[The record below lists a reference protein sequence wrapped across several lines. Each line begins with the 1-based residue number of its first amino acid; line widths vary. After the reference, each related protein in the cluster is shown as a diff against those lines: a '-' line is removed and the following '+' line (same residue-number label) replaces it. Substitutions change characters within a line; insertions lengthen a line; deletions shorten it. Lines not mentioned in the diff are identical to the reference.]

1 MSDHTRLDA
10 ALALAARGFK
20 VFPIRGGAKAP
31 PLLSDWPRLAKG
43 DRDGIAVWWETWPE
57 ANIGVHCAG
66 LLVLDVDVKSGG
78 DESYAKLDIF
88 EGFPHT
94 LCTRTPTGGRH
105 LFYRL
110 PDGHPGVANSAGK
123 IAPGLD
129 VRSTGGYVVAPGSVV
144 PAGEYRFEDPAV
156 PIAPAPEWLVERAG
170 VFTERERPT
179 IVNVPDAP
187 PEIYQRALEWLR
199 TTDPQAGGYGLACGL
214 RDRGLSAPQVAELL
228 MSGEAPAGVWPESEA
243 HLRATNAYRYAQTAE
258 PGRLAVSADDFPIVE
273 AQPEPPR
280 RTRGG
285 PQRLAALAA
294 AATGGS
300 PYLVKGLLQQRSH
313 AVLYGAPGEGKTFVA
328 LDIAYH
334 VAAGRE
340 WHGHRV
346 AQGCALY
353 LAFEGMG
360 GIARRGAALMR
371 HFGDA
376 DVPLYVQAADY
387 NLREQAGRKALAA
400 MVAGLPEVPKLIVV
414 DTLARAMKGG
424 DENSAQDM
432 GALNDAIGALIEASG
447 ACVLVIHHSGKNKAN
462 GARGSSALLGA
473 IDTEIEVADR
483 SITATKQRD
492 LEMGDPL
499 GFRLHPVLLGLDED
513 GDEITSCV
521 VMPQR
526 SPTAAD
532 PRAARLKGNVRRAW
546 EVLCEIRPQND
557 PVTELEWKES
567 CEEFLPQRRG
577 AMYDVRQRLVR
588 AGLIVVNPDCTIQR
602 KLE

>member
-1 MSDHTRLDA
+1 MTKLDA

-20 VFPIRGGAKAP
+20 VFPITPGSKAP
-31 PLLSDWPRLAKG
+31 PMIARWPALAT
-43 DRDGIAVWWETWPE
+43 DHWREVHEWWSGLYSG
-57 ANIGVHCAG
+57 ANIGIHASD

-78 DESYAKLDIF
+78 LDSFAMI
-88 EGFPHT
+88 EDMLPAT
-94 LCTRTPTGGRH
+94 LTTLTPTGGRH
-105 LFYRL
+105 LFFRL
-110 PDGHPGVANSAGK
+110 PAGHPGVTNSAGR

-129 VRSTGGYVVAPGSVV
+129 VRSTNGYVVAPGSTV
-144 PAGEYRFEDPAV
+144 PAGEYTFAPGIDT
-156 PIAPAPEWLVERAG
+156 IADAPGWLVQQAG
-170 VFTERERPT
+170 TAVERERPT
-179 IVNVPDAP
+179 TVNVPDAP
-187 PEIYQRALEWLR
+187 PETYQRALEWLR
-199 TTDPQAGGYGLACGL
+199 GTDPLAGGYTLACGL

-228 MSGEAPAGVWPESEA
+228 MSGEAPAGVWPEAEA
-243 HLRATNAYRYAQTAE
+243 HLRATNAFRYAQTAE
-258 PGRLAVSADDFPIVE
+258 PGKLAISADDFPTIEVPPP
-273 AQPEPPR
+273 APR
-280 RTRGG
+280 RPRAG
-285 PQRLAALAA
+285 PMRLADLARQ
-294 AATGGS
+294 ATDGA

-313 AVLYGAPGEGKTFVA
+313 AVLYGAPGQGKTFVA
-328 LDIAYH
+328 LDLAYH
-334 VAAGRE
+334 VAAGRP

-346 AQGCALY
+346 AEGCALY

-360 GIARRGAALMR
+360 GIARRAAALMR
-371 HFGDA
+371 HYGDA
-376 DVPLYVQAADY
+376 DVPLFVQAADY
-387 NLREQAGRKALAA
+387 NLREQAGRKALAE
-400 MVAGLPEVPKLIVV
+400 MVAGLPATPKLIVI

-447 ACVLVIHHSGKNKAN
+447 ACVLVIHHSGKNKAA

-526 SPTAAD
+526 SPAAAD
-532 PRAARLKGNVRRAW
+532 PRAAKLTGNVRRAW

-557 PVTELEWKES
+557 PVTETEWKDS
-567 CEEFLPQRRG
+567 CDEFLPQRRG
-577 AMYDVRQRLVR
+577 AMYDVRRRLEKL
-588 AGLIVVNPDCTIQR
+588 GLLMANPDGTLQR

>member
-1 MSDHTRLDA
+1 MTKLDA
-10 ALALAARGFK
+10 ALTLAARGFK
-20 VFPIRGGAKAP
+20 VFPLKAGAKAP
-31 PLLSDWPRLAKG
+31 PL
-43 DRDGIAVWWETWPE
+43 IAAWQHNALDKAQYVHGWWEAHPD
-57 ANIGVHCAG
+57 ANIGIHCVG

-78 DESYAKLDIF
+78 LDSYAALEDML
-88 EGFPHT
+88 PRT
-94 LCTRTPTGGRH
+94 LATLTPTGGRH
-105 LFYRL
+105 LFFRL
-110 PDGHPGVANSAGK
+110 PDGHPGVPNSASK
-123 IAPGLD
+123 IAPGID
-129 VRSTGGYVVAPGSVV
+129 VRSTNGYVVAPGSTV
-144 PAGEYRFEDPAV
+144 PAGAYKFEAETD
-156 PIAPAPEWLVERAG
+156 IAPAPGWLVQQCG
-170 VFTERERPT
+170 VFAERERPQT
-179 IVNVPDAP
+179 VNVPDAP
-187 PEIYQRALEWLR
+187 PETYQRALEWLR
-199 TTDPQAGGYGLACGL
+199 TTSNVAGGFELACGL

-228 MSGEAPAGVWPESEA
+228 MSGEAPAGEWPPEAA
-243 HLRATNAYRYAQTAE
+243 HLRATNAFRYAQTAE
-258 PGRLAVSADDFPIVE
+258 PGKLAISADDFPTIE
-273 AQPEPPR
+273 TAPEPPR
-280 RTRGG
+280 RSRRAG
-285 PQRLAALAA
+285 PVRLSALAQA
-294 AATGGS
+294 AIGGA

-313 AVLYGAPGEGKTFVA
+313 AVLYGAPGQGKTFVA
-328 LDIAYH
+328 LDLAYH

-360 GIARRGAALMR
+360 GISRRGAALMR
-371 HFGDA
+371 HYGDA

-387 NLREQAGRKALAA
+387 NLREQAGRKALAE

-447 ACVLVIHHSGKNKAN
+447 ACVLVIHHSGKNKAS

-492 LEMGDPL
+492 LETGDPL